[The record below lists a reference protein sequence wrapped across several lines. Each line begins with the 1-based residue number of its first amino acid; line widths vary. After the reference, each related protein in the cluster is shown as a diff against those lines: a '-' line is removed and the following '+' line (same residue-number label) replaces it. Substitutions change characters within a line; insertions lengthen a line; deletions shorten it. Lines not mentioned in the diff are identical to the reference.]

1 MADFGGFLEERKRS
15 KNMARNTEMSQIDGL
30 VSNLRTDIDQMMLTA
45 RKKKKQGQISKAQE
59 AALIAELRNNADRK
73 ENELNMDDIESMMK
87 DSVFTTA
94 NADDTVL
101 QKRPSNSGPRQTQ
114 TRQSINIFADKARGS
129 NLQN

>member
-1 MADFGGFLEERKRS
+1 
-15 KNMARNTEMSQIDGL
+15 
-30 VSNLRTDIDQMMLTA
+30 MMITA

-87 DSVFTTA
+87 DSVFTQA
-94 NADDTVL
+94 PNFNGGDDTVL
-101 QKRPSNSGPRQTQ
+101 QKRPSNSGQRQTQ

>member
-30 VSNLRTDIDQMMLTA
+30 VSNLRSDIDQMMITA

-87 DSVFTTA
+87 DSVFT
-94 NADDTVL
+94 
-101 QKRPSNSGPRQTQ
+101 
-114 TRQSINIFADKARGS
+114 
-129 NLQN
+129 